1 MEVQQAQPG
10 RPANGAVLN
19 NMLGCDV
26 IRQIKKIVA
35 SGDVN
40 TIGCHD
46 RILPPPSMIA
56 YRRLGIPK
64 SAAVMIITVLNS
76 TICGLRTIHRLSE
89 RTYMINM
96 IQ

>member
-40 TIGCHD
+40 TIGYHD
-46 RILPPPSMIA
+46 GIIPPPSMIA
-56 YRRLGIPK
+56 YKRLGIPE
-64 SAAVMIITVLNS
+64 SAAVMVVTVLNS
-76 TICGLRTIHRLSE
+76 TNCRLRTRHILSE
-89 RTYMINM
+89 KTYMPK
-96 IQ
+96 

>member
-1 MEVQQAQPG
+1 MGKAQSQQHFMEVQQAQQG
-10 RPANGAVLN
+10 RLANRAVLN
-19 NMLGCDV
+19 KVLGFDI

-46 RILPPPSMIA
+46 IIIPSPSMIA

-64 SAAVMIITVLNS
+64 SAAAMIITVLNS
-76 TICGLRTIHRLSE
+76 
-89 RTYMINM
+89 
-96 IQ
+96 